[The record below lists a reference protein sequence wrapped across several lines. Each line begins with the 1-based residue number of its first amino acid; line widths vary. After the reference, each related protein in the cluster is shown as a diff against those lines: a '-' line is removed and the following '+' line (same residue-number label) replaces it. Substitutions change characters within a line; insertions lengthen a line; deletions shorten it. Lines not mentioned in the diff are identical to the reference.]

1 MNQPLVSR
9 IKIDSALVLAIVALG
24 VTAFITQIIL
34 LREFLSVFYGN
45 ELVIGIILANWM
57 ILTGLG
63 SLVGR
68 FSIKL
73 KDKIN
78 SIIITLTILSIIPIA
93 TVFLLRFFRNI
104 VFDVGSMV
112 GIIQILYTSFLLL
125 LPFCL
130 LSGFSF
136 TLFSETISEKY
147 KSNLI
152 PKVYS
157 FESLGSMIGGIV
169 FSFVMIYFFETF
181 QSLLLLMVFD
191 IIVAYILSIR
201 YGKITPRIFLIL
213 LSLILLIGEFQWKLD
228 EVTREFLFADQQLL
242 YYKDTPYGNLTITQ
256 KGEQKNFYENNALL
270 FSTND
275 PTVNEEAVHYAMI
288 QHPNPKEI
296 LLISGGI
303 SGTIDE
309 ILKYDVDKIDYVEIN
324 PWLIDVGKNYSTSLF
339 NQKVNVINKDARHFV
354 KNTSESYDVVL
365 VNLPDPTTAQLNRYY
380 TIEFFREL
388 KSKLNEDAVVSFG
401 LTSSAD
407 YLSEEARQVKSVIY
421 NTLKTMFKNI
431 IIVAGIK
438 DYFLASDGELDIHIG
453 RMIEQHGI
461 NNLYVNQYYLDDA
474 ILEQR
479 NNFILGNLSSGTKL
493 NEDFSPVSYY
503 RQLLLWL
510 SYFEV
515 NYWIAAGMFIII
527 LIVILSRLN
536 PITIGM
542 FTGGFAAS
550 SIEVIMLIAFQI
562 MYGYVY
568 QMLGIIIMIFMAG
581 LAVGSLYR
589 EKIIRNANINT
600 YVGIQLSIGLY
611 AFILPLILFFIKS
624 SSLSAGVLHVAFF
637 LPTFIIAVLIGMEFS
652 IASHVQKGTI
662 TSVAS
667 QLYGIDLIGSA
678 IGALLVTAFLIPLLG
693 VINVCFIIGGMNF
706 ISALLGLMNRRKYL
720 VKVV

>member
-1 MNQPLVSR
+1 MNSNQNLIR
-9 IKIDSALVLAIVALG
+9 IEWSLALAVVALG
-24 VTAFITQIIL
+24 ITTIITQIIL

-57 ILTGLG
+57 ILSGVG
-63 SLVGR
+63 SLLGR
-68 FSIKL
+68 FSTKI
-73 KDKIN
+73 KDKIS
-78 SIIITLTILSIIPIA
+78 SIIVTLTILSIIPIT
-93 TVFLLRFFRNI
+93 TVFLLRFFRNS

-112 GIIQILYTSFLLL
+112 GIAQILYTSFLLL

-136 TLFSETISEKY
+136 ALFSETISEKY
-147 KSNLI
+147 RMNLI

-157 FESLGSMIGGIV
+157 LESLGSLIGGLV

-181 QSLLLLMVFD
+181 QSLLLLMVFN
-191 IIVAYILSIR
+191 IIVVYILSIR
-201 YGKITPRIFLIL
+201 YNKITPRIFLFV
-213 LSLILLIGEFQWKLD
+213 LSLGLLVGEFQWNLD
-228 EVTREFLFADQQLL
+228 EITRKFLFKDQQLL

-275 PTVNEEAVHYAMI
+275 PTMNEEAVHYAMI
-288 QHPNPKEI
+288 QHPNPKRV

-309 ILKYDVDKIDYVEIN
+309 ILKYNIDKIDYVEIN
-324 PWLIDVGKNYSTSLF
+324 PWLINVGKNYSTTLF
-339 NQKVNVINKDARHFV
+339 NQKVNIINQDARLFV

-380 TIEFFREL
+380 TVEFFKEL
-388 KSKLNEDAVVSFG
+388 KSKLNKDAVVSFG
-401 LTSSAD
+401 LSSSAD
-407 YLSEEARQVKSVIY
+407 YLSEEARHVKSIIY
-421 NTLKTMFKNI
+421 NSLRTVFNNI
-431 IIVAGIK
+431 IIIAGIK
-438 DYFLASDGELDIHIG
+438 DYFLVSNADLDIHIG
-453 RMIEQHGI
+453 RMIEQKGI
-461 NNLYVNQYYLDDA
+461 NNLYVNKYYLDDT

-479 NNFILGNLSSGTKL
+479 NKFILSNLSSSTKL

-503 RQLLLWL
+503 SQLLLWL
-510 SYFEV
+510 SYFGF
-515 NYWIAAGMFIII
+515 NYWIAASIFVII
-527 LIVILSRLN
+527 LIITLSRLS

-550 SIEVIMLIAFQI
+550 SIEVVLLITFQI

-589 EKIIRNANINT
+589 KKIIRNADINM
-600 YVGIQLSIGLY
+600 YVGIQLSIGVY
-611 AFILPLILFFIKS
+611 AAVLPLFLLFLKTATF
-624 SSLSAGVLHVAFF
+624 SAGVLYVAFF

-652 IASHVQKGTI
+652 IASYIQKGTI
-662 TSVAS
+662 ASVAS

-678 IGALLVTAFLIPLLG
+678 IGALLMTAFLIPLMG
-693 VINVCFIIGGMNF
+693 VVNVCFVIGVLNF
-706 ISALLGLMNRRKYL
+706 ISGFISFMNRRKYSSAIT
-720 VKVV
+720 

>member
-63 SLVGR
+63 SLIGR
-68 FSIKL
+68 ISAKIN
-73 KDKIN
+73 DKIN
-78 SIIITLTILSIIPIA
+78 GIIIVITVLSIVPIA
-93 TVFLLRFFRNI
+93 TDFLLRFSRNI

-112 GIIQILYTSFLLL
+112 GIIQILYTSFILL

-147 KSNLI
+147 KTNLI

-157 FESLGSMIGGIV
+157 FESLGSVIGGMV

-181 QSLLLLMVFD
+181 QILLLLMVFNL
-191 IIVAYILSIR
+191 IVAYILSIR
-201 YGKITPRIFLIL
+201 YYKITSRILLIV

-228 EVTREFLFADQQLL
+228 EITRKFLFEDQQIL

-275 PTVNEEAVHYAMI
+275 PTMNEEAVHYAMI
-288 QHPNPKEI
+288 QHPNPKKV

-309 ILKYDVDKIDYVEIN
+309 ILKYDIDKIEYAEIN
-324 PWLIDVGKNYSTSLF
+324 PWLIDIGKDYSASLF
-339 NQKVNVINKDARHFV
+339 NQKVNIINQDARLFV

-365 VNLPDPTTAQLNRYY
+365 INLPDPTTAQLNRYY

-401 LTSSAD
+401 LSSSAD
-407 YLSEEARQVKSVIY
+407 YLSEEARQVKSIIY
-421 NTLKTMFKNI
+421 NTIKKVFKNI

-453 RMIEQHGI
+453 LMIEQRGI
-461 NNLYVNQYYLDDA
+461 NNLYVNRYYLDDT

-479 NNFILGNLSSGTKL
+479 NKFILSNLSGSTKL

-515 NYWIAAGMFIII
+515 NYWIAASSFGIMLIII
-527 LIVILSRLN
+527 LFRLN
-536 PITIGM
+536 PITVGM

-550 SIEVIMLIAFQI
+550 SIQVVLLIAFQI

-581 LAVGSLYR
+581 LAAGSLYR
-589 EKIIRNANINT
+589 EKIIRNTNIKM

-611 AFILPLILFFIKS
+611 AVVLPLFLLFIKTS
-624 SSLSAGVLHVAFF
+624 TLSAGVLHVAFF

-652 IASHVQKGTI
+652 IASHIQKGTI
-662 TSVAS
+662 ASVAS
-667 QLYGIDLIGSA
+667 SLYGVDLIGSA
-678 IGALLVTAFLIPLLG
+678 IGALLITAFLIPLLG
-693 VINVCFIIGGMNF
+693 LTNACFIIGLLNF
-706 ISALLGLMNRRKYL
+706 ISGTISFMNRRKYL
-720 VKVV
+720 IKVI

>member
-9 IKIDSALVLAIVALG
+9 IKINSALVLAIVALG

-104 VFDVGSMV
+104 IFDIGSMV

-181 QSLLLLMVFD
+181 QSLLLLMVFN

-201 YGKITPRIFLIL
+201 YSKITPRIFLIV

-275 PTVNEEAVHYAMI
+275 PAVNEEAVHYAMI

-309 ILKYDVDKIDYVEIN
+309 ILKYNVDKIDYVEIN
-324 PWLIDVGKNYSTSLF
+324 PWLIDVGKIYSTSLF
-339 NQKVNVINKDARHFV
+339 DRKVNIINQDARLFV
-354 KNTSESYDVVL
+354 KNTSDSYDVVL
-365 VNLPDPTTAQLNRYY
+365 INLPDPTTAQLNRYY

-388 KSKLNEDAVVSFG
+388 KSKLNEGAVVSFG
-401 LTSSAD
+401 LSSSAD
-407 YLSEEARQVKSVIY
+407 YLSEEARQVKSIIY
-421 NTLKTMFKNI
+421 NTIITVFNNI
-431 IIVAGIK
+431 VIVAGIK
-438 DYFLASDGELDIHIG
+438 DYFLASDSGLDIHIG
-453 RMIEQHGI
+453 RMIEQRGI
-461 NNLYVNQYYLDDA
+461 NNLYVNKYYLDDT

-568 QMLGIIIMIFMAG
+568 QMIGIIIMIFMAG

-589 EKIIRNANINT
+589 EKIIQNANINT

-611 AFILPLILFFIKS
+611 AFILPLILLFIKS
-624 SSLSAGVLHVAFF
+624 SSLIAGVLHMAFF

-652 IASHVQKGTI
+652 IASHIQKGTI
-662 TSVAS
+662 SSVAS

-678 IGALLVTAFLIPLLG
+678 IGAMLVTALLIPLIG
-693 VINVCFIIGGMNF
+693 IINVCFIIGGMNF
-706 ISALLGLMNRRKYL
+706 ISGFISFMNR
-720 VKVV
+720 